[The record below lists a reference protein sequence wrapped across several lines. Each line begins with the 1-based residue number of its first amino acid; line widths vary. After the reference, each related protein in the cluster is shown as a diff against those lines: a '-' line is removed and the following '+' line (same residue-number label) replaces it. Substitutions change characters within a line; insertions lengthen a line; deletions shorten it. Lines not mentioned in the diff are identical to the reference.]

1 MKETFEYLR
10 KAGVFY
16 VATVDGD
23 KPKVRPFGIVE
34 IYEDKLYVLTGKKK
48 QVSKQIQNNPNVEI
62 CTSIKE
68 TWIRVSGKL
77 IRDDRVEA
85 KQYILDKNPQ
95 LKGMYSAQDDN
106 TEILY
111 FEDAESTI
119 CSFTEA
125 PKVYKF

>member
-23 KPKVRPFGIVE
+23 KPKVRPFGVVE
-34 IYEDKLYVLTGKKK
+34 IYENKLYVLTGKKK

-62 CTSIKE
+62 CTSIGE
-68 TWIRVSGKL
+68 TWIRISGKL

-125 PKVYKF
+125 PKIYKF